1 MSQLMIS
8 LDKNILEP
16 HSAVA
21 RRMIEYGKHGE
32 LFIIVPANKEMQ
44 VDLSPTVHM
53 NSVGGNKVCQF
64 FGLYW
69 LGLKFIKEKN
79 IQHITS
85 QDPFFTG
92 LIGLR
97 LSKRTQVPFEVQ
109 MHGDFY
115 GSNYYRK
122 SGLTNFVRYIIGLFV
137 IPRANTIRCVGERIK
152 QSLIARGV
160 SNEKITIKPV
170 PVDTEYIKR
179 YQPKFDIHAK
189 YPDARTIFLCL
200 GRLDSVKNI
209 PWLVKVFT
217 EVSRAHHDTL
227 LLIVG
232 DGVERDRIVHLIKQ
246 LGMEKNIKMEE
257 WTSDPYSYLKSAD
270 CLLFPSLSEGY
281 GMVVMEA
288 LAAGR
293 RVIMNDVGVA
303 NFEVVPSENVAI
315 VPVGDKKQF
324 KNAIESI
331 CG

>member
-1 MSQLMIS
+1 MRQLMIS
-8 LDKNILEP
+8 LDKTILDTG
-16 HSAVA
+16 SASA
-21 RRMIEYGKHGE
+21 RRMIEYGKHDE

-44 VDLSPTVHM
+44 VDLSPTVHV
-53 NSVGGNKVCQF
+53 NSVGGNKACQF

-69 LGLKFIKEKN
+69 LGLKLIKEKN

-85 QDPFFTG
+85 QDPFFIG
-92 LIGLR
+92 LIGWR
-97 LSKRTQVPFEVQ
+97 LSRRAHVPLEVQ
-109 MHGDFY
+109 LHGDFY
-115 GSNYYRK
+115 GSNYYRR
-122 SGLTNFVRYIIGLFV
+122 SGIANAVRYYIGLFV
-137 IPRANTIRCVGERIK
+137 IAHADRVRCVGERIK
-152 QSLIARGV
+152 RSLVVRGI
-160 SNEKITIKPV
+160 SEEKIIVQPV
-170 PVDTEYIKR
+170 RVNTEYIKG

-189 YPDARTIFLCL
+189 YPDARIIFLCL
-200 GRLDSVKNI
+200 GRLDPVKNI
-209 PWLVKVFT
+209 PWLVKVFA
-217 EVSRAHHDTL
+217 EVSYTHPNVL

-232 DGVERDRIVHLIKQ
+232 DGVERDRIVQLIKQ
-246 LGMEKNIKMEE
+246 LGMEKNIKMEG

-281 GMVVMEA
+281 GMVVVEA

-324 KNAIESI
+324 KNAIESV